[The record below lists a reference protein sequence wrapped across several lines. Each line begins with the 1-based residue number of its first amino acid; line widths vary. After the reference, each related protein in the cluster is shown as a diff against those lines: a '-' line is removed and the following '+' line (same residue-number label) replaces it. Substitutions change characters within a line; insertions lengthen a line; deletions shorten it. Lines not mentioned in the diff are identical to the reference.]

1 MFDKRLMKMVPGA
14 MKYIVGNVIAQWVAL
29 LANIALVVTIG
40 LFVQAL
46 MTGEANLA
54 WQVML
59 ACVGVL
65 AIVVRLICQTLAQ
78 KASLAAAEEAKQTVR
93 REVYD
98 KLVRMGPAYTEHVA
112 TSEAVQVCV
121 EGCEQL
127 ESYFGQYMPQLFYA
141 VLAPITLFICLAPLC
156 FPAAIALLI
165 CVPLIP
171 IAIMAVQKIAKR
183 VMSKYWGAYTD
194 LGATFLENLEG
205 LTTLKIYQADEE
217 RHQKMNEEAE
227 NFRGATMSLLTMQLN
242 SVTIMDIFAYGGAA
256 VGIIVALNQFASGNV
271 EFFAAFAVVFLA
283 SEFFIPMRTLG
294 SYFHTAMNGMAAA
307 DKMFAILDAPEDAHG
322 TRAIDPG
329 QASISCR
336 GLSYS
341 YDSERMVLSDVD
353 FDAPAGSFTG
363 IVGESGSGKSTLAG
377 ILSARNVGYTGSVE
391 IGGVPL
397 SEASRA
403 SVSRTVTVVPYSS
416 YLFKGT
422 VRSNLQLADPQ
433 ASDEEMWAALAQCRI
448 DGFVRASGGLD
459 APIAEEG
466 SNLSGGQRQ
475 RLALARALL
484 HDTPVYI
491 FDEATSNVDAE
502 SERAIIEV
510 IHELART
517 KTVIMI
523 SHRLSAVAD
532 ADAIYVLE
540 DGRVAECGTQEEL
553 LSHEGAYAR
562 LWNQQVE
569 LERFAQRAAEATGDA
584 EQAQPSDD
592 EAAAVESAAKQQR
605 ASETT
610 KQKEESVKRRS
621 NLSIMGRLVKLVK
634 PLLPYMIVA
643 VVLGVLGNLAATFL
657 TVIGTQELVGLAG
670 YEQVFTLVVAC
681 VLIALCGILRGPLRY
696 GEQMCNHYL
705 AFRLLALVRDK
716 VFGKLR
722 TLAPAKLEGR
732 DKGNLVSLITS
743 DVELLEVFYAHTL
756 SPILIASIFSLIMVV
771 YIWNISW
778 VLGVV
783 ALSAYLFMGVV
794 MPIIGSKVSGD
805 DGRQLRDQIGDMN
818 SFVLDSLRGLRET
831 LQFGRE
837 GDRRRELDE
846 RMERLYG
853 VEKRLKSRSAMMSSA
868 INALVLALD
877 VVMVLVA
884 GAQCMAGAIDAGQA
898 LVAIA
903 ALMSSFGP
911 VIAVANLGT
920 TLQQTLASGARVL
933 DLLDE
938 KPQTEE
944 ITDGIDLEGFTGA
957 SAQKVDFSYGQTP
970 VLKDVNLDIEP
981 GTIVHLSGKSGSG
994 KSTLCKLFM
1003 RFWDATRGVVAVSDS
1018 DVRRVNTS
1026 SLRDAESYMTQ
1037 ETHLFTGTIAENILI
1052 AKPDATREELDA
1064 ACEKAALSGFVERLP
1079 EGLDTQVGEL
1089 GDALSGGER
1098 QRIGLAR
1105 MFLHDAPFVLLDEP
1119 TSNLDSLNEAAVLQ
1133 ALDEGREGKTII
1145 LVSHRASTAAIADV
1159 AYSVENGRI
1168 S

>member
-1 MFDKRLMKMVPGA
+1 MSMVPGA
-14 MKYIVGNVIAQWVAL
+14 MKYIAGNVVAQWVAL

-46 MTGEANLA
+46 MTGEASLT
-54 WQVML
+54 WQVTL

-78 KASLAAAEEAKQTVR
+78 RASLAAAEEAKQTVR

-141 VLAPITLFICLAPLC
+141 VLAPVTLFVCLAPLC

-217 RHQKMNEEAE
+217 RHKKMNEEAE

-271 EFFAAFAVVFLA
+271 EFFAAFAVIFLA

-341 YDSERMVLSDVD
+341 YDGERMVLSDVD

-377 ILSARNVGYTGSVE
+377 ILSARNVGYSGSVE

-433 ASDEEMWAALAQCRI
+433 ASDDEMWAVLAQCRI

-502 SERAIIEV
+502 SERAIIDV

-540 DGRVAECGTQEEL
+540 DGRVAERGTQEEL
-553 LSHEGAYAR
+553 LSHDGAYAR
-562 LWNQQVE
+562 LWNQQAE
-569 LERFAQRAAEATGDA
+569 LERFAQRAAEITGSD
-584 EQAQPSDD
+584 QGVQPADD

-605 ASETT
+605 AAETS
-610 KQKEESVKRRS
+610 KRKEESVKRRS
-621 NLSIMGRLVKLVK
+621 NLSIMARLVKLVK

-643 VVLGVLGNLAATFL
+643 VILGVLGNLAATFV

-670 YEQVFTLVVAC
+670 YSQVFTLVVAC
-681 VLIALCGILRGPLRY
+681 VLIAVCGILRGPLRY

-756 SPILIASIFSLIMVV
+756 SPILIAAIFSLIMVV
-771 YIWNISW
+771 FIWNISW
-778 VLGVV
+778 VLGVA
-783 ALSAYLFMGVV
+783 ALVAYLVVGVA

-818 SFVLDSLRGLRET
+818 TYVLDSLRGLRET

-837 GDRRRELDE
+837 GDRRKELDD
-846 RMERLYG
+846 RMEDLYG
-853 VEKRLKSRSAMMSSA
+853 VEKHLKSRSAWMSSA
-868 INALVLALD
+868 TNALVLALD
-877 VVMVLVA
+877 VAMVLIA
-884 GAQCMAGAIDAGQA
+884 GALCTAGSIDAGQA

-938 KPQTEE
+938 EPQTEE
-944 ITDGIDLEGFTGA
+944 VTDGVDLEGFTGA
-957 SAQKVDFSYGQTP
+957 SAQKVDFSYGEAP

-1026 SLRDAESYMTQ
+1026 SLRDVESYMTQ

-1052 AKPDATREELDA
+1052 AKPDATREELDE
-1064 ACEKAALSGFVERLP
+1064 ACEKAALTGLIERLP

-1089 GDALSGGER
+1089 GDSLSGGER

-1133 ALDEGREGKTII
+1133 ALAEGREGKTII

-1168 S
+1168 C